1 MIGVEGDMIVL
12 RGCMIGVGTPL
23 KKTALM
29 RTARGMVFKR
39 YKFFQPGAVSRL
51 QTLFLVHSKI

>member
-12 RGCMIGVGTPL
+12 RGCMIGIGVGTPL

-29 RTARGMVFKR
+29 RTARGMVF
-39 YKFFQPGAVSRL
+39 
-51 QTLFLVHSKI
+51 

>member
-29 RTARGMVFKR
+29 RTARGMVFK
-39 YKFFQPGAVSRL
+39 KV
-51 QTLFLVHSKI
+51 